1 MGSNIAPEQNV
12 EQALVFLRKQFEV
25 LAVSALER
33 TAPIGI
39 KEQADFLNGAVLLR
53 TDMNL
58 SELEPWLKQLEDV
71 MGRDR
76 TVARFGPRV
85 IDLDVVVWNGRVVDP
100 DFFKR
105 DFLQRAVAQL
115 LGEQFSAVAALP
127 GGLARPE
134 DAGRTREELLEEL
147 QHTRSM
153 LEHFFLENEEQ
164 INFSWTGNLGHWYW
178 DVKNNEVRFNK
189 LKALALGYTKEELPE
204 KIDYQFFTD
213 KLHPDDYE
221 GVMQNMRDHMMGLTG
236 VYEVEYRIR
245 TKEGRWKW
253 FYDRGKVTRRAA
265 DGKPLFLAGIVFDIT
280 LQKEQEAALYEQGQ
294 QLKLALAERDKLMSI
309 VAHDL
314 KAPFNALIGLSELL
328 LDEEKQRDP
337 EKVARYA
344 KMINEGAESAYAL
357 LLNLLEWSRMQTG
370 RLPYR
375 PGPQVLETVIQEVLS
390 PLEAQAVVKG
400 IRIRVQVGQFRV
412 WADQDMLA
420 TILRNLISNAIK
432 FTRRDGFI
440 QIEAFSQE
448 QEVVVTV
455 SDNGLGIEEERRLQL
470 FETGEKTSILGTD
483 NEKGT
488 GLGLPLC
495 RELVEKHGGR
505 IWVESEEGKGS
516 TFSFSLPLPSS

>member
-164 INFSWTGNLGHWYW
+164 INFTWTGNLGHWYW
-178 DVKNNEVRFNK
+178 DVKNNEVRFND

-245 TKEGRWKW
+245 TKEGEWKW

-280 LQKEQEAALYEQGQ
+280 LQ
-294 QLKLALAERDKLMSI
+294 
-309 VAHDL
+309 
-314 KAPFNALIGLSELL
+314 
-328 LDEEKQRDP
+328 KQRDP

-470 FETGEKTSILGTD
+470 FETGEKTSTLGTD

>member
-12 EQALVFLRKQFEV
+12 EQALVFLRKQFEG

-58 SELEPWLKQLEDV
+58 SELEPWLKQLEDE

-245 TKEGRWKW
+245 TKEGGWKW
-253 FYDRGKVTRRAA
+253 FYDRGNVTRRAA

-280 LQKEQEAALYEQGQ
+280 LQ
-294 QLKLALAERDKLMSI
+294 
-309 VAHDL
+309 
-314 KAPFNALIGLSELL
+314 
-328 LDEEKQRDP
+328 KQRDP

-470 FETGEKTSILGTD
+470 FETGEKTSNLGTD

>member
-1 MGSNIAPEQNV
+1 M
-12 EQALVFLRKQFEV
+12 
-25 LAVSALER
+25 
-33 TAPIGI
+33 
-39 KEQADFLNGAVLLR
+39 
-53 TDMNL
+53 
-58 SELEPWLKQLEDV
+58 
-71 MGRDR
+71 
-76 TVARFGPRV
+76 
-85 IDLDVVVWNGRVVDP
+85 
-100 DFFKR
+100 
-105 DFLQRAVAQL
+105 
-115 LGEQFSAVAALP
+115 
-127 GGLARPE
+127 
-134 DAGRTREELLEEL
+134 
-147 QHTRSM
+147 
-153 LEHFFLENEEQ
+153 
-164 INFSWTGNLGHWYW
+164 
-178 DVKNNEVRFNK
+178 
-189 LKALALGYTKEELPE
+189 
-204 KIDYQFFTD
+204 
-213 KLHPDDYE
+213 
-221 GVMQNMRDHMMGLTG
+221 
-236 VYEVEYRIR
+236 
-245 TKEGRWKW
+245 
-253 FYDRGKVTRRAA
+253 
-265 DGKPLFLAGIVFDIT
+265 FDIT

-470 FETGEKTSILGTD
+470 FETGEKTSTLGTD

>member
-1 MGSNIAPEQNV
+1 MAWNEVVVGMGSNIAPEQNV

-58 SELEPWLKQLEDV
+58 SELEPWLKQLEDE

-178 DVKNNEVRFNK
+178 DVKNNEVRFND

-280 LQKEQEAALYEQGQ
+280 LQK
-294 QLKLALAERDKLMSI
+294 
-309 VAHDL
+309 
-314 KAPFNALIGLSELL
+314 
-328 LDEEKQRDP
+328 QRAP

-412 WADQDMLA
+412 
-420 TILRNLISNAIK
+420 
-432 FTRRDGFI
+432 
-440 QIEAFSQE
+440 
-448 QEVVVTV
+448 
-455 SDNGLGIEEERRLQL
+455 
-470 FETGEKTSILGTD
+470 
-483 NEKGT
+483 
-488 GLGLPLC
+488 
-495 RELVEKHGGR
+495 
-505 IWVESEEGKGS
+505 
-516 TFSFSLPLPSS
+516 